1 MLADRHSGMVRRTRP
16 QMCNCTSGNLEI
28 PGSRLR
34 RALSDKRYAL
44 ARGMTATVVDAN
56 YFCGFGWR
64 RAMTPFSLR
73 ESRFTRAS
81 TKRSRI
87 LTMTPRCF
95 LAIGGSGPRRT
106 GGEIFSNVKA
116 GIVYPLG
123 AELKHPWNFPR
134 SRWNKRRQR
143 QSVPPAFCLS
153 MIVSED
159 RYPLFRIMLWRG

>member
-64 RAMTPFSLR
+64 RAVTPFSLR
-73 ESRFTRAS
+73 ESRLTRAS

-95 LAIGGSGPRRT
+95 LAIGGSGPRRI

-134 SRWNKRRQR
+134 SRWNKRRSR
-143 QSVPPAFCLS
+143 QSVPPVFLF
-153 MIVSED
+153 EHD
-159 RYPLFRIMLWRG
+159 LFRKTGIHFSGSCSV

>member
-1 MLADRHSGMVRRTRP
+1 M
-16 QMCNCTSGNLEI
+16 
-28 PGSRLR
+28 
-34 RALSDKRYAL
+34 
-44 ARGMTATVVDAN
+44 N
-56 YFCGFGWR
+56 YSGFGWR
-64 RAMTPFSLR
+64 RGVAPFSLR
-73 ESRFTRAS
+73 ESRSTRAS

-134 SRWNKRRQR
+134 SRWNKRRNGNL
-143 QSVPPAFCLS
+143 FH
-153 MIVSED
+153 
-159 RYPLFRIMLWRG
+159 PLLPGHDLFGKTTFP